1 MDARSRPARACC
13 ILLALTTLHVAMLD
27 LPRQVLAETT
37 EGAPDTQRDLEDRQ
51 GWSADKKALEATK
64 RATDLKAQANRR
76 KSEPCPAA
84 ADWDKW
90 FQETLD
96 LEASWVAM
104 KEVRDK
110 VRKSGAGSDTVK
122 PFRDVFG
129 SVKEWEALV
138 NALRQSMIDCAKQ
151 LNVKRGDSSDE
162 FRMVTEREQQRRAIE
177 LGELGFGPRMHGGC
191 LSGDCPP
198 GRATPH
204 PAGSMWGAPSMA
216 TLATIAPRLSAGR
229 RS

>member
-1 MDARSRPARACC
+1 MDVRSQHAHACC
-13 ILLALTTLHVAMLD
+13 ILLVLTTLPVAMLD
-27 LPRQVLAETT
+27 LSRQAWAGT
-37 EGAPDTQRDLEDRQ
+37 EAAADTQPDLEDRQ
-51 GWSADKKALEATK
+51 GWSADRKALEATK

-110 VRKSGAGSDTVK
+110 VRRSGAGSDKVK

-138 NALRQSMIDCAKQ
+138 KALRQNMIDCATQ

-162 FRMVTEREQQRRAIE
+162 FRMVAEREQQRRAIE
-177 LGELGFGPRMHGGC
+177 LGDLGFGPRVHGGC
-191 LSGDCPP
+191 PSGDCPP
-198 GRATPH
+198 GRGTPR
-204 PAGSMWGAPSMA
+204 PAGSMWRAPSPTA
-216 TLATIAPRLSAGR
+216 LATIAPRLSAGG